1 MFIAVRFGLVI
12 WTRPSKHRLFELFI
26 SILDLLIQNAR
37 IEGNLD
43 SGIVD
48 MKANVIELQGTP
60 KVNTSAGSLAG
71 FTNLIVLI
79 SFLLQTVHMDQM
91 SGASTVLFTF
101 TLDRGITWEVI
112 FSFQITSW
120 MEYSDK

>member
-1 MFIAVRFGLVI
+1 MVTAVRIVLVI
-12 WTRPSKHRLFELFI
+12 LTHPSKHRLFELFI

-48 MKANVIELQGTP
+48 IKANVIELQGTP
-60 KVNTSAGSLAG
+60 KVNSSSESLTR
-71 FTNLIVLI
+71 FSNFVLLI
-79 SFLLQTVHMDQM
+79 SFFVQTVHEDQM

-101 TLDRGITWEVI
+101 TLDRGVTWEVP
-112 FSFQITSW
+112 FPFQMLS
-120 MEYSDK
+120 

>member
-1 MFIAVRFGLVI
+1 
-12 WTRPSKHRLFELFI
+12 
-26 SILDLLIQNAR
+26 LDLLIQNAR

-101 TLDRGITWEVI
+101 TLDRGITWEWNILISNFFFLTSNGI
-112 FSFQITSW
+112 FTLG
-120 MEYSDK
+120 